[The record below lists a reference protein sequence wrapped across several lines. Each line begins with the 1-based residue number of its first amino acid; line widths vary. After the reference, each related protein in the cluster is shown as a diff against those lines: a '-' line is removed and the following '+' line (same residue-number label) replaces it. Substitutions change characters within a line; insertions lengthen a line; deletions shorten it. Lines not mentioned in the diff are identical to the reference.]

1 MKKKFSLILVTFVA
15 VMFSSMVSTV
25 TVSGAQTFTGY
36 LADILCV
43 DSGTAADGAN
53 MATNPED
60 HTVMCALMKPCI
72 ESGYTLL
79 VKNSSGGFDSLPLDK
94 KGNKLAVKY
103 LKKTDK
109 IDNIYVT
116 ITGTVM
122 DNMIQVDR
130 ITDTQ

>member
-1 MKKKFSLILVTFVA
+1 
-15 VMFSSMVSTV
+15 
-25 TVSGAQTFTGY
+25 
-36 LADILCV
+36 
-43 DSGTAADGAN
+43 
-53 MATNPED
+53 
-60 HTVMCALMKPCI
+60 MKPCI

-79 VKNSSGGFDSLPLDK
+79 VKNSSGNFDSLALDK

-109 IDNIYVT
+109 TDNIHVT

-130 ITDTQ
+130 ITDAQ